1 MYLYS
6 LTIGST
12 KPFSIDSEA
21 FSLLSKKSSFE
32 HISTHFNDL
41 KYDSMF
47 RALINKKDY
56 KIITESLEKSPLV
69 SNYELEKIVTGTIT
83 ELS

>member
-1 MYLYS
+1 
-6 LTIGST
+6 
-12 KPFSIDSEA
+12 
-21 FSLLSKKSSFE
+21 
-32 HISTHFNDL
+32 
-41 KYDSMF
+41 MF